1 MGSLPEGARRTANS
15 PTQMAATCPARV
27 GEGTAPTLDAAAS
40 RPKMTD
46 AAKGGSK
53 TQRAVISYQGG
64 ELEAWEQEDLWT
76 VRLGE
81 LEASSR
87 YLDIALAE
95 LLDDPEGAHRLAAG
109 LLAELV
115 TAPDTTETAEPAA
128 LPRNS

>member
-1 MGSLPEGARRTANS
+1 M
-15 PTQMAATCPARV
+15 M
-27 GEGTAPTLDAAAS
+27 
-40 RPKMTD
+40 
-46 AAKGGSK
+46 
-53 TQRAVISYQGG
+53 QRAVISYQGG

-76 VRLGE
+76 VRLGG

-87 YLDIALAE
+87 YIDIALAE
-95 LLDDPEGAHRLAAG
+95 PLDDPEGAHRFAAR

>member
-15 PTQMAATCPARV
+15 PTQMAATCPAGA

-46 AAKGGSK
+46 AAKGGWK